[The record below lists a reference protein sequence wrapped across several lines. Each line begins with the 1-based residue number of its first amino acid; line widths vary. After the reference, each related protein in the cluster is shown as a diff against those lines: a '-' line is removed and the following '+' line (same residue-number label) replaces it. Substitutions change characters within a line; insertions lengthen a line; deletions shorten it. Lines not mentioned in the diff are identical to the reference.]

1 MRHFWSVTLQVD
13 ENIACLFAI
22 LVGCRILLWVM
33 LRVVAKTRWVTLR
46 VSRPVSNGSVDDG
59 SYFGQLL

>member
-1 MRHFWSVTLQVD
+1 MTHFACLVAILPCDRPHIWCVMLQVD

-33 LRVVAKTRWVTLR
+33 LKVVAKTR
-46 VSRPVSNGSVDDG
+46 
-59 SYFGQLL
+59 